1 MKILIVSILASVAAL
16 VIAYGA
22 SLRAAEPQA
31 AHVAGF
37 AKFDDERNVVI
48 VRVGSEC
55 QAVYEL
61 RRRHAAAAHA
71 VTSWPVKCQ

>member
-1 MKILIVSILASVAAL
+1 MRNAVFILGVMAAFVLALGLSSR
-16 VIAYGA
+16 A
-22 SLRAAEPQA
+22 SEQQA

-71 VTSWPVKCQ
+71 VTSWPVKCP